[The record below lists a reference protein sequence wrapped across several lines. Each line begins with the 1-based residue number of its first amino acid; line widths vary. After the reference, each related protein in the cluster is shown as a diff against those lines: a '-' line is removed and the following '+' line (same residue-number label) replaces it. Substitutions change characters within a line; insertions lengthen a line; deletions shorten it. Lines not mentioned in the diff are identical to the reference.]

1 MAPPKSIIRN
11 RVKSKDKNGN
21 NGKGT
26 FNKTSKQNK
35 YDMKDIH
42 FQATRV
48 SKEEGG
54 GAGCMG
60 SNCAKACCMFSIDI
74 VGIGKSTRSSPH
86 HRCRHKGNARGLCI
100 GVGFAKA

>member
-54 GAGCMG
+54 VLQTMSKAKFCFAYHRHFALLRML
-60 SNCAKACCMFSIDI
+60 CAK
-74 VGIGKSTRSSPH
+74 
-86 HRCRHKGNARGLCI
+86 
-100 GVGFAKA
+100 